1 MSYFGRMKIKTSIT
15 LESDILA
22 AVDRL
27 ARASNRSQVVETALR
42 EYLGR
47 LERERRDALD
57 REILDR
63 VAAELDEEMADV
75 LAYQTAR

>member
-1 MSYFGRMKIKTSIT
+1 MKVKTSIT

-22 AVDRL
+22 EVDRL

-42 EYLGR
+42 EYLAR
-47 LERERRDALD
+47 LERERRDAAD

-63 VAAELDEEMADV
+63 LAAELDEEMAQV
-75 LAYQTAR
+75 LDYQVPRS